1 MKKDIWL
8 IQMSL
13 FVASWLRR
21 MVPKTV
27 NPLQCKGFTSSGL
40 LLAEQDVPV
49 YRDKKPPPL
58 AERRPP
64 SPCWAWG

>member
-1 MKKDIWL
+1 VKKDIWL

-27 NPLQCKGFTSSGL
+27 NPLQCKGFTSTGHKPTRYG
-40 LLAEQDVPV
+40 VPTR
-49 YRDKKPPPL
+49 RDKKPPPL